1 MTDQIR
7 DYLLAW
13 ARLDGPAKVLAE
25 ARRRLE
31 AGKLGQ
37 RAHLDLPLTPGERA
51 QVGRLLSPTWA
62 AGAAPLRVA
71 DLRAALAA
79 NGATLEALLVAVG
92 GPLRDLPA
100 ERARTRASVRT
111 NHEAGVEILG
121 SVLGVLAGQS
131 AEIAADASRATP
143 DFGNGETGI
152 TSPSGLAPHESE
164 GITDPK
170 TRAQLAHILRGY
182 PDWVETAGQ
191 VKAVVAAARAD
202 ETGRLP
208 VLAARL
214 WGDAHALDR
223 DTALGRA
230 CARVLALAATVAT
243 ASSDCGDE
251 SDATGATGGTD
262 ATGATDAADG
272 TDATDAADGTDATG
286 ATGGIDATGAADG
299 TDATDTA
306 GTAETAGE
314 VNADGT
320 TDKNPEYVDP
330 LGDAGAW
337 RAAWASLG
345 VACDEVSAQVL
356 VLNLPLEGDA
366 PAVALAGATPG
377 EPTWLTLRS
386 LRGELRLAA
395 GVTEVFVCENPS
407 IVEAAAD
414 TFGAQSKPLVCTFGF
429 PNQATLTL
437 LAALAGAGT
446 RLWVRADADA
456 AGWNIVKQLMN
467 FENTARWR
475 MPDGQR
481 GYEEEFIAELLSDL
495 ERR

>member
-51 QVGRLLSPTWA
+51 QVGRLLPPTWA
-62 AGAAPLRVA
+62 AGATPLRVA

-152 TSPSGLAPHESE
+152 TSPSGLAPHEAE

-191 VKAVVAAARAD
+191 VKAVVATARAGGA
-202 ETGRLP
+202 TRLP

-262 ATGATDAADG
+262 AADG

-286 ATGGIDATGAADG
+286 
-299 TDATDTA
+299 TA
-306 GTAETAGE
+306 GTAETAETAGE

>member
-1 MTDQIR
+1 MTDQIPGF
-7 DYLLAW
+7 LLAW

-51 QVGRLLSPTWA
+51 QVGRLLPPTWA
-62 AGAAPLRVA
+62 AGATPLRVA

-208 VLAARL
+208 VLAARM

-251 SDATGATGGTD
+251 SDATGATG
-262 ATGATDAADG
+262 
-272 TDATDAADGTDATG
+272 
-286 ATGGIDATGAADG
+286 AADG

-306 GTAETAGE
+306 GTAETAETAGE
-314 VNADGT
+314 VNADNT

-414 TFGAQSKPLVCTFGF
+414 LFGAQSKPLVCTFGF